1 MAPRSRSVR
10 SEVLAGFATL
20 IMTFGA
26 VALYALVRQR
36 SAVAAVRLADESYQR
51 LNERLA
57 EMRANQGIMNTLVDR
72 IIDERDRVNS
82 RTWIGLA
89 RRARRARTAEARQ
102 IAVAGLG
109 LARAPEDQRL
119 LRRAVAVFD
128 DVDASHLA
136 DEPRFERFFRALSTS
151 ELTSAAQLRDEI
163 LGREGR
169 SEDALARLMRELQV
183 RVERLADDAEA
194 QQRES
199 LRLLAIALFVACAL
213 GALTALRAD
222 LALRPLAL
230 LRDRARAV
238 ARGDLADAPVPA
250 RDDEIGELAR
260 EFDRMVHAVGA
271 RDADLRRANTELRAA
286 ERHLEQ
292 VVSSLRA
299 AVLVVRGDRVIAS
312 ANASAQRF
320 EGRPGLEGAALD
332 STRLGGAPALR
343 EAVDAA
349 LAGSVTSREAVPVG
363 ERAFDV
369 SAAPFVMGED
379 GAAGALVV
387 ADDVTEREQAR
398 RRLLQAERLAAIG
411 RMAAHVTHE
420 VRNPLSS
427 MALNAEMLA
436 DELRAP
442 DRAEAERL
450 LRAIQREID
459 RLTGLTEEYLRV
471 ARLPRPRLER
481 EDLGA
486 IVLDA
491 ASFVSGE
498 MRGAGVELI
507 TRIARDLPAVMLD
520 ESQLR
525 QSLLNLLR
533 NARESIEGAAGPRR
547 CITLDVSAYAGGV
560 QVAVSD
566 SGPGVSP
573 HAREHLF
580 ELFFTTRAR
589 GTGLGLPL
597 TREIV
602 SAHGGTI
609 EVGEAAECDGAGARF
624 VIWLPAA
631 PAARGSEEDA
641 RET

>member
-1 MAPRSRSVR
+1 MLGSSRSVR

-20 IMTFGA
+20 IVTFGA
-26 VALYALVRQR
+26 VALYALVRQQG
-36 SAVAAVRLADESYQR
+36 AVAAVRLADESYQR

-72 IIDERDRVNS
+72 ILDERDRVNS

-89 RRARRARTAEARQ
+89 RRTRRARTAEAR
-102 IAVAGLG
+102 ALASSSLG
-109 LARAPEDQRL
+109 LARAPEDLRL
-119 LRRAVAVFD
+119 LQRAVGVFD
-128 DVDASHLA
+128 EVDSNYLA
-136 DEPRFERFFRALSTS
+136 DEPRFEQFFRALSS
-151 ELTSAAQLRDEI
+151 SDMPAAQRLREDI
-163 LGREGR
+163 LSREGQ
-169 SEDALARLMRELQV
+169 SEYALSRLMRDLQS
-183 RVERLADDAEA
+183 RVARLADEAEA

-199 LRLLAIALFVACAL
+199 LRLLAIALFVACVL

-222 LALRPLAL
+222 QALRPLAL

-238 ARGDLADAPVPA
+238 ARGDLATAPVPA
-250 RDDEIGELAR
+250 RDDEIGELAQ
-260 EFDRMVHAVGA
+260 EFERMVQAVGA
-271 RDADLRRANTELRAA
+271 RDAALRHANTEIQAA

-299 AVLVVRGDRVIAS
+299 AVVVVRDDGAIAS
-312 ANASAQRF
+312 ANASARRF
-320 EGRPGLEGAALD
+320 EGRDDLD
-332 STRLGGAPALR
+332 GRPLRETRLGAVDALR
-343 EAVDAA
+343 AAVDAA
-349 LAGSVTSREAVPVG
+349 LAGTASAALEAVPVG

-369 SAAPFVMGED
+369 AVAPFVIGD
-379 GAAGALVV
+379 AGARGALIV
-387 ADDVTEREQAR
+387 ADDVTEREHAR

-436 DELRAP
+436 DEIQSE
-442 DRAEAERL
+442 DRGEAQRL
-450 LRAIQREID
+450 VRAIQREID

-486 IVLDA
+486 LVA
-491 ASFVSGE
+491 ETTSFVSGE
-498 MRGAGVELI
+498 MRAAGVDLAV
-507 TRIARDLPAVMLD
+507 RVARELPAVMLD

-533 NARESIEGAAGPRR
+533 NARESMESAGAATRR
-547 CITLDVSAYAGGV
+547 IVVDVARRAEGV
-560 QVAVSD
+560 AVSVSD
-566 SGPGVSP
+566 SGPGVSDE
-573 HAREHLF
+573 AREHLF

-589 GTGLGLPL
+589 GTGLGLSL

-602 SAHGGTI
+602 AAHGGAI
-609 EVGEAAECDGAGARF
+609 EVDRAAPEDGGGARF

-631 PAARGSEEDA
+631 PAARGEEASE
-641 RET
+641 